1 MDEEAG
7 ELSEVRVRSSVL
19 ADTPGVRGPGGGAG
33 GARWCWAPSP
43 SITAGRRRCS
53 LWVRSAEGVVSGG
66 GGNKPE

>member
-33 GARWCWAPSP
+33 GGRGGAGPHRPASP
-43 SITAGRRRCS
+43 QGGAAALSG
-53 LWVRSAEGVVSGG
+53 SAV
-66 GGNKPE
+66 PRA